1 MKKGKVLLAIAV
13 LFAAVLVF
21 NTHAVCAVTEFMQ
34 PNRPLLIEE
43 EEDEEVEEVVVEPTQ
58 EETVVEEQT
67 NEVQNPVE
75 EEQVTTIVLSER
87 PAIPEYYEEDKNEEV
102 VEEPAQEEVVEEMK
116 EYRAEAT
123 QEVKEA
129 TAEATDVGDTKE
141 EKPVHTG
148 DMDLAQVL
156 MIAICSVSGA
166 YLAVKQKAV

>member
-43 EEDEEVEEVVVEPTQ
+43 EEDEKVVVEPTQ
-58 EETVVEEQT
+58 EEPVVEEQT
-67 NEVQNPVE
+67 NEVQNPADDK
-75 EEQVTTIVLSER
+75 QVTTIVLSER
-87 PAIPEYYEEDKNEEV
+87 PAIPEYYEEEETV
-102 VEEPAQEEVVEEMK
+102 VEEPTQEEVVEEMK
-116 EYRAEAT
+116 EYKAETT
-123 QEVKEA
+123 QEVEEA
-129 TAEATDVGDTKE
+129 TAEITDVGDTQE

-148 DMDLAQVL
+148 DMDMAQVL
-156 MIAICSVSGA
+156 MIAMCSISGA